1 MLIQID
7 DLYFTYPS
15 GVEALRGVSLQIEPG
30 ERVAI
35 VGQNGSGKTTLAR
48 HLNGLLR
55 PQHGSVRVGD
65 WLTKAHS
72 IAQLARRVGYV
83 FQNPDEQL
91 FKQRIWD
98 EVAFGAINLGFKADE
113 VRRQVE
119 TALQLMGLTEQATL
133 NPYDLTSSW
142 RRRVSIAAVLAM
154 ETPIIVLDE
163 PTLGQDQRFLAELGQ
178 LLNRLQKCGKT
189 VIIISHDI
197 DFVADYFSRIVVM
210 GQGRILLDGEP
221 GFVFGET
228 ELLATTFVQPPQ
240 MTRLATGLGL
250 PRPVHT
256 LDGFLQQLKV

>member
-35 VGQNGSGKTTLAR
+35 VGQNGSGKSTLAR

-142 RRRVSIAAVLAM
+142 RRRVSI
-154 ETPIIVLDE
+154 
-163 PTLGQDQRFLAELGQ
+163 LGQDQRFLAELGQ